1 MTWLKVKTHWRRSNF
16 TLDVDMELPT
26 EGLCVLFGRSGSGKT
41 SLLRLVAGL
50 ERVAGTQVTFNGK
63 CWQDEHRFLSVPQRR
78 IGLVF
83 QENSL
88 LPHLS
93 VRDNLLY
100 GYRRTAKNLRT
111 LHLAPV
117 VELLELDILMKMGV
131 GELSG
136 GQKQRVALGRALLRS
151 PQILLLDEPFAALDR
166 QSKAEIIP
174 FIRRLIS
181 ETGLPALLVSH
192 DPAEVEKLADRV
204 LFMHEGKVMS
214 VQRVQE
220 ALTTSGNPLYEQ
232 GDPTAVI
239 NGVPG
244 TVDGSTSESFNT
256 EKNQILL
263 RSSNIQRQSESVRM
277 RIKASDVALSLGYV
291 QQISFQNQLD
301 AKVIEV
307 VPRNGRAIVKL
318 QLNDQQILLSEVTFE
333 SVSRL
338 NLRPGL
344 AVIAL
349 IKAVSIHE

>member
-50 ERVAGTQVTFNGK
+50 ERVAGTQVTFNGE
-63 CWQDEHRFLSVPQRR
+63 CWQDGHRFLSVPQRR
-78 IGLVF
+78 IGLVL

-100 GYRRTAKNLRT
+100 GYRRTAKDLRT

-131 GELSG
+131 SELSG

-174 FIRRLIS
+174 FIRRLVS
-181 ETGLPALLVSH
+181 ETGLPAFLVSH

-204 LFMHEGKVMS
+204 VFMHEGKVLS
-214 VQRVQE
+214 VQGVQD

-232 GDPTAVI
+232 GEPATVI
-239 NGVPG
+239 NGIAGAV
-244 TVDGSTSESFNT
+244 ES
-256 EKNQILL
+256 K
-263 RSSNIQRQSESVRM
+263 SARM

-291 QQISFQNQLD
+291 PQISFQNQLD

-307 VPRNGRAIVKL
+307 MLGNGRTIVKL
-318 QLNDQQILLSEVTFE
+318 QLSDQQILLSEVPFE
-333 SVSRL
+333 AVSRL
-338 NLRPGL
+338 NLKPGL
-344 AVIAL
+344 AVVAL
-349 IKAVSIHE
+349 INVT